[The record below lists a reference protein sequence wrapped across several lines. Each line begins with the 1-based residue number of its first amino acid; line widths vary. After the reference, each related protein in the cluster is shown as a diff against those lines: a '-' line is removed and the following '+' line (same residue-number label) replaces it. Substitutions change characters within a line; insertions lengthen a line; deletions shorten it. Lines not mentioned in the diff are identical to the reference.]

1 MDDHYQP
8 QPPFS
13 SPQPPQKP
21 EPPKEKKGFF
31 RSSFGS
37 ALLGGLVVAVIGAVL
52 LLTGAVKSKGGGT
65 TTIEQSTSAPI
76 SSPSESSGGGEES
89 SGAGNTVDEIYKRDG
104 GGVAF
109 IESTIPPEESE
120 ESFNPFGEPESSGG
134 GTATGSGI
142 VIDDKGH
149 ILTNNHVIEGANK
162 IEVKLGESDHEYT
175 AEVVGTDPAS
185 DLALLK
191 VDAPSSELHPLTLG
205 DSAKMEVGDPV
216 VAIGNPF
223 GLDRTVTSGIV
234 SALQRQIQAPNRAS
248 IDNVIQTDA
257 AINPGNSGGPL
268 INGNGEVIGIN
279 SQIETGGGN
288 DGNVGIGFA
297 IPINTAKE
305 VIHELETKGTVE
317 HAYMGIEG
325 GTISPELVKT
335 FNLSV
340 KEGVLIQNVE
350 KGGPAEKAGLQGGTT
365 PVTIDGAELMVGG
378 DIIVEAEG
386 KKITSMEQI
395 IELVNSKKPGDK
407 VTLKYVHEGKEKTA
421 TVTLGSR
428 PAKVENQ
435 ASPEG

>member
-1 MDDHYQP
+1 MDYQPPQQPPHQPEPQP
-8 QPPFS
+8 QPE
-13 SPQPPQKP
+13 QP
-21 EPPKEKKGFF
+21 KKGLF

-52 LLTGAVKSKGGGT
+52 LLSGAVKSKGGGT

-76 SSPSESSGGGEES
+76 VSKSSEENGDNGG
-89 SGAGNTVDEIYKRDG
+89 GNTVDDIYKADG
-104 GGVAF
+104 DGVAF
-109 IESTIPPEESE
+109 IESTIPPEPSE
-120 ESFNPFGEPESSGG
+120 EAFNPFGESESQGG

-149 ILTNNHVIEGANK
+149 ILTNNHVIEGASK

-175 AEVVGTDPAS
+175 AQVVGTDPAS
-185 DLALLK
+185 DLALIK
-191 VDAPSSELHPLTLG
+191 VDAPGKELDPLTLG
-205 DSAKMEVGDPV
+205 DSSKMEVGDPV

-234 SALQRQIQAPNRAS
+234 SALQRQIQAPNGFS

-268 INGNGEVIGIN
+268 INDQGEVIGIN

-305 VIHELETKGTVE
+305 VIHELETKGSVE
-317 HAYMGIEG
+317 HAYMGISG
-325 GTISPELVKT
+325 ITILPQLAKAV
-335 FNLSV
+335 NLPAN
-340 KEGVLIQNVE
+340 KGVLVETVE
-350 KGGPAEKAGLQGGTT
+350 KGGPADKAGLEAGNT
-365 PVTIDGAELMVGG
+365 PATIEGAEIILGG
-378 DIIVEAEG
+378 DIITEADG
-386 KKITSMEQI
+386 QKITSMEQVA
-395 IELVNSKKPGDK
+395 ELVGDKKPGDEFT
-407 VTLKYVHEGKEKTA
+407 VKYLRDGNEKTA
-421 TVTLGSR
+421 TVTLGTR
-428 PAKVENQ
+428 PAKVEE